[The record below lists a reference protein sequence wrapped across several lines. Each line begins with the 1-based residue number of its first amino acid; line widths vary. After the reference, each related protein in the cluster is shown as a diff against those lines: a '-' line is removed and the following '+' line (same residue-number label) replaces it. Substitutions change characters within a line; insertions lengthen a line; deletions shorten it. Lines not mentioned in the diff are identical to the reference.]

1 MNILKTIIAKSKLT
15 NTDYYN
21 LDHNGFIV
29 IEKSDYMLKNLEKL
43 KKKSADLIKQEKDKG
58 GWEGKEEYFKK
69 GKKFESGADRLGG
82 LVSKGKEFLGLIK
95 IPEILDAAQY
105 VTKNEIK
112 ICGLNLRNPKKKLG
126 NQSIHIDGF
135 ARNNKND
142 KYAGI
147 VAFIFLDDTKIEN
160 GAMRIIPKSHKKLGW
175 PDDHIDIHKKLK
187 NEKRLILKAGS
198 IVVANLNIW
207 HAGAT
212 NYTGELRRVIMLNI
226 KERSYDQLLNY
237 KRYLSDGFIKKLS
250 DQEKYLLAVRS
261 NDPTRVLYSGGSAN
275 QKRREYFKL
284 KQKKFSSVAKNQ

>member
-15 NTDYYN
+15 KKDYYN

-112 ICGLNLRNPKKKLG
+112 ICGL
-126 NQSIHIDGF
+126 
-135 ARNNKND
+135 
-142 KYAGI
+142 
-147 VAFIFLDDTKIEN
+147 
-160 GAMRIIPKSHKKLGW
+160 
-175 PDDHIDIHKKLK
+175 
-187 NEKRLILKAGS
+187 
-198 IVVANLNIW
+198 
-207 HAGAT
+207 
-212 NYTGELRRVIMLNI
+212 
-226 KERSYDQLLNY
+226 
-237 KRYLSDGFIKKLS
+237 
-250 DQEKYLLAVRS
+250 
-261 NDPTRVLYSGGSAN
+261 
-275 QKRREYFKL
+275 
-284 KQKKFSSVAKNQ
+284 

>member
-1 MNILKTIIAKSKLT
+1 
-15 NTDYYN
+15 
-21 LDHNGFIV
+21 
-29 IEKSDYMLKNLEKL
+29 MLKNLVKL

-95 IPEILDAAQY
+95 IPEILDAAQH
-105 VTKNEIK
+105 VTKSEIK
-112 ICGLNLRNPKKKLG
+112 ICGLNLRNPTKNLG

-135 ARNNKND
+135 ARNNPSD

-207 HAGAT
+207 HAGST

-237 KRYLSDGFIKKLS
+237 KRYLSSEFKKKLS
-250 DQEKYLLAVRS
+250 DEEKYLLAVRS
-261 NDPTRVLYSGGSAN
+261 DDPNQILFSGGSAN

-284 KQKKFSSVAKNQ
+284 KQKKFLSVAKNQ